1 MAEERNIILKVELDP
16 SQAVDGLKQVDDGLK
31 KVDDDV
37 KKIKNDSKELGPFE
51 QKLADINKQ
60 VNSGEL
66 NFQQLRKTI
75 KDYQGIAFEAGRT
88 SPVGKQA
95 LADAAALQDRMTD
108 LDNEVKR
115 LAHDGANLQAAMQLG
130 QGVLAGFTAFKG
142 VTAALGI
149 ENENLMKTMTQLQG
163 ASSALMAVE
172 QLRASLEKE
181 SFLMIKA
188 KAIATKGLAAV
199 TVAYTTVQKALNVA
213 MKANPIGLIIIAIT
227 ALVGA
232 FILLKDEIKGVIDWF
247 ANFAIGVLSALG
259 LVENKEAELEAQR
272 VANNEEA
279 EKRHKQK
286 IAQLKEERDEAEKV
300 LDQIKKRQKLNEET
314 TSLELLQ
321 AKARGASEEEL
332 FQIQKQANNL
342 KLEMAKQEL
351 EAKAE
356 IMRINREMAQA
367 EYDRWKTFL
376 ETQALMSGFTEDQV
390 EKELARLEEV
400 KIRYEEDEAAQIASN
415 ERALATLEAQNTIFE
430 NDRKKKR
437 SADAKNRAKEDKK
450 ESDARLKQAEKERS
464 ELEKAADEL
473 FKRRQSAQKR
483 LDQMIRDENAD
494 AFQLRIN
501 QLQDQHEKEMEL
513 LSSNVKEEAALRI
526 QLENALQDEIK
537 RIKDEAAQAD
547 TEARQAQLE
556 AEMEQIIEVANMGLA
571 FLDDVNAILN
581 EIGDRRKAA
590 IQSQRDAELQLI
602 NDQKSEEL
610 RILEESNNNQ
620 LENESLTSKQKKDI
634 KKKTAFEKAEIEHKF
649 AMQEFKTKK
658 EAAEAEDKIAR
669 RQFQRNKALKIAEI
683 AINTAAAVMQ
693 ALATFPPPASFVVA
707 GITGAIG
714 VAQAAIVASTK
725 FQGTASSIQ
734 PPTFTAPNIDSGGG
748 SESGAGGSTGGGL
761 QDDITT
767 DLDDINTTTKVV
779 ISQVEINET
788 QDQMANVQDVAT
800 V

>member
-1 MAEERNIILKVELDP
+1 MAEERNIILNVQLESSNVVKGLNE
-16 SQAVDGLKQVDDGLK
+16 VDEGLK
-31 KVDDDV
+31 KVDQSV
-37 KKIKNDSKELGPFE
+37 EKIGSDASDLQSFE
-51 QKLADINKQ
+51 GRLAQINKQ

-66 NFQQLRKTI
+66 NFQQLRRTI
-75 KDYQGIAFEAGRT
+75 KDYQTIAFEAGRT
-88 SPVGKQA
+88 SPVGQQA

-321 AKARGASEEEL
+321 AKARGAGEEEL
-332 FQIQKQANNL
+332 FQIQKKANDL

-351 EAKAE
+351 AAKAE

-376 ETQALMSGFTEDQV
+376 ETQAAMSGFTEAQI
-390 EKELARLEEV
+390 EKELKQLEEA
-400 KIRYEEDEAAQIASN
+400 KFRYEEDEAAQIASN

-430 NDRKKKR
+430 NNRKKKR

-501 QLQDQHEKEMEL
+501 QLQDQHDKEMEL
-513 LSSNVKEEAALRI
+513 LSKNVKEEAALRI

-571 FLDDVNAILN
+571 FLDDINAILN

-590 IQSQRDAELQLI
+590 IQSQRDAELDSLKKAK
-602 NDQKSEEL
+602 DDEL
-610 RILEESNNNQ
+610 
-620 LENESLTSKQKKDI
+620 KQEGLS
-634 KKKTAFEKAEIEHKF
+634 AQQKAEIEHKF

-748 SESGAGGSTGGGL
+748 SSSGSGGSTGGGL
-761 QDDITT
+761 QDDVTT

-779 ISQVEINET
+779 ISQVDINET

>member
-1 MAEERNIILKVELDP
+1 MAEERNIILNVQLESSNVVKGLNE
-16 SQAVDGLKQVDDGLK
+16 VDEGLK
-31 KVDDDV
+31 KVDQSV
-37 KKIKNDSKELGPFE
+37 EKIGSDTSDLQSFE
-51 QKLADINKQ
+51 GRLATINKQ

-66 NFQQLRKTI
+66 NFQQLRRTI
-75 KDYQGIAFEAGRT
+75 KDYQTIAFEAGRT
-88 SPVGKQA
+88 SPVGQQA

-279 EKRHKQK
+279 EKRHKQR

-332 FQIQKQANNL
+332 FQIQKQANDL

-356 IMRINREMAQA
+356 IMRINREMAQT

-390 EKELARLEEV
+390 EKELARLEEA

-430 NDRKKKR
+430 NNRKKKR

-450 ESDARLKQAEKERS
+450 ESDARLKLAEKERS
-464 ELEKAADEL
+464 KLEKAADEL

-501 QLQDQHEKEMEL
+501 QLQDQHDKEMEL
-513 LSSNVKEEAALRI
+513 LSNNVKEEAALRI

-571 FLDDVNAILN
+571 FLDDINAILN

-590 IQSQRDAELQLI
+590 IQSQRDAELDSLKKAK
-602 NDQKSEEL
+602 DDEL
-610 RILEESNNNQ
+610 
-620 LENESLTSKQKKDI
+620 KQEGLS
-634 KKKTAFEKAEIEHKF
+634 AQQKAEIEHKF

-748 SESGAGGSTGGGL
+748 SASGGDGATGGGL
-761 QDDITT
+761 QDDVTT

-779 ISQVEINET
+779 ISQVDINET